1 MNAATHTPGP
11 WRFDDEQ
18 AAILNPDSKP
28 VAFLSFHAAD
38 SLAQENANGRLIAA
52 APELLRCAGMALEEL
67 QEYGRSNPL
76 ARVAIR
82 ALQAV
87 IATATGTTTT
97 EQTGGAA

>member
-67 QEYGRSNPL
+67 QEYGRSNPV
-76 ARVAIR
+76 APVAIR

-87 IATATGTTTT
+87 LATAPGTTAT

>member
-11 WRFDDEQ
+11 WRLDAEQ
-18 AAILNPDSKP
+18 GAILAPDWKP
-28 VAFLSFHAAD
+28 VAFVSFHAAD
-38 SLAQENANGRLIAA
+38 SLAQETANGRLIAA
-52 APELLRCAGMALEEL
+52 APELLRCAEMALEEL

-87 IATATGTTTT
+87 IAAATGATTT